1 MLLYQPR
8 QKLRMNKKG
17 KEKERRERRGGV
29 VKGEGREE
37 RKCSENGGAEK
48 QPAKPRLQ
56 A

>member
-1 MLLYQPR
+1 
-8 QKLRMNKKG
+8 MNKKG